1 MIIKSVKLVNF
12 RNHSEY
18 FLDCNKETSLILG
31 KNGCGKTSVLE
42 AIYILTTGKSFRAVD
57 EEILKRGTEF
67 YRIEME
73 YCNGEKIVAV
83 YDGKMKNFGVL
94 DKKFR
99 RLPKKNR
106 YPVVL
111 FLPSDL
117 HLVSS
122 SPSRRRDYF
131 DRIFGQ
137 FDENYG
143 DILNKYNKALKQ
155 RNEALKSQYVGPEM
169 LFSWNLLL
177 AQYGAKICEWRQK
190 YITEINWNFTKIYR
204 SIAKNEDKVEIR
216 LKSEILEMDEA
227 QYLRRLENDLQRDI
241 YLGHTG
247 FGVHKDDFVFYF
259 NDKEADGSASRG
271 ETRSIILALKFIEAE
286 IIFEKT
292 RKKPIVLLDDVFSE
306 LDEERRR
313 CLVDNFHNNQIILTS
328 VESFKV

>member
-18 FLDCNKETSLILG
+18 FLDCNKETTLILG

-42 AIYILTTGKSFRAVD
+42 AICILMVGKSFRAVD
-57 EEILKRGTEF
+57 GEILKRGEEF
-67 YRIEME
+67 YRAEIE
-73 YCNGEKIVAV
+73 YCNGEKMVAV
-83 YDGKMKNFGVL
+83 YDGKNKNFIVL

-137 FDENYG
+137 FNENYG

-177 AQYGAKICEWRQK
+177 AQYGAKICDWREK
-190 YITEINWNFTKIYR
+190 YITEINQKFTEVYR
-204 SIAKNEDKVEIR
+204 SIAKNDDMVEIR
-216 LKSEILEMDEA
+216 LKSEILVVDEA
-227 QYLRRLENDLQRDI
+227 GYFKRLEDDLRRDI

-259 NDKEADGSASRG
+259 NGKEADGSASRG
-271 ETRSIILALKFIEAE
+271 ETRSMILALKFIEAQ
-286 IIFEKT
+286 IIFEKI
-292 RKKPIVLLDDVFSE
+292 RKKPVVLLDDVFSE
-306 LDEERRR
+306 LDETRRR
-313 CLVDNFHNNQIILTS
+313 CLVDNFRDNQVIITS
-328 VESFKV
+328 VESF